1 MNDEATEMLGAV
13 FARQLREA
21 APVDLPE
28 ADVELVCGAGAMLM
42 QLMVDGHSATSV
54 DDALASALGKHP
66 WVGDGDGNSPLVYEH
81 GLLYLRRY
89 REAERRLATAIRERV
104 AAGNGSFRIITGGPG
119 TGKTTKVA
127 EIVAG
132 YVDANPEVRIALAA
146 PTGKAAARMGEAIE
160 AAWTRAGR
168 ADLLARGQASGTTV
182 HRLLGYLPTSDVFR
196 RTADNPLEHDV
207 VIVDEAS
214 MMPLLLMDALVQ
226 AVRSDAKLFLL
237 GDHDQLASVEAG
249 SVLADL
255 VRAQDA
261 LGGAVERLTHSW
273 RFSAERGIGALAE
286 AIRSGDADAAVR
298 AMHDATGEV
307 SWVATSV
314 DDASWLAAAAG
325 SHVDAAF
332 AAADAPAALE
342 VLERQ
347 RILCATNVGRAGSMA
362 LTQRVEEELRRRGHR
377 GHGTHYHGRPL
388 LIARNDYALD
398 LFNGDVGV
406 VWEGEAVIST
416 PGREQTQRRVP
427 LPQLPDARTA
437 WAMSVHK
444 SQGSEFDTAIVV
456 LPERDLPILS
466 RELLYTAVTRARKRV
481 LLVGSEA
488 VLRAAVQRTARRGS
502 GLAERLLGDAER
514 AP

>member
-1 MNDEATEMLGAV
+1 MNDDSTVMLGVV

-21 APVDLPE
+21 APAGS
-28 ADVELVCGAGAMLM
+28 ADAEVELVSGAGAMLM
-42 QLMVDGHSATSV
+42 QRMVDGHSAANV
-54 DDALASALGKHP
+54 DDALAAALLKHP
-66 WVGDGDGNSPLVYEH
+66 WVGRGDGNTPLVYEQ

-89 REAERRLATAIRERV
+89 REAERRLAAAIRERV
-104 AAGNGSFRIITGGPG
+104 AKADGSFRIITGGPG

-127 EIVAG
+127 EIVAS
-132 YVDANPEVRIALAA
+132 YVDANPDVRIALAA

-182 HRLLGYLPTSDVFR
+182 HRLLGYLPTADVFR
-196 RTADNPLEHDV
+196 RSADNPLEHDV

-214 MMPLLLMDALVQ
+214 MVPLLLMDALVQ
-226 AVRSDAKLFLL
+226 AVRPDAKLFLL

-261 LGGAVERLTHSW
+261 LSGAVERLTHSW

-286 AIRSGDADAAVR
+286 AIRRGDADAAVR
-298 AMHDATGEV
+298 AMDDPSGEV
-307 SWVATSV
+307 SWVAKSAE
-314 DDASWLAAAAG
+314 DGAWLAAAVG
-325 SHVDAAF
+325 DHVDAAF
-332 AAADAPAALE
+332 AASDATTALE

-347 RILCATNVGRAGSMA
+347 RILCATNVGPAGSVA

-377 GHGTHYHGRPL
+377 AHGTHYHGRPL
-388 LIARNDYALD
+388 LISRNDYALE

-406 VWEGEAVIST
+406 VWEGEAVVAT
-416 PGREQTQRRVP
+416 PGRDVPQRRVP

-456 LPERDLPILS
+456 LPDRELPILA
-466 RELLYTAVTRARKRV
+466 RELLYTAVTRARTRV
-481 LLVGSEA
+481 LLVGSEEM
-488 VLRAAVQRTARRGS
+488 LRAAVLRTARRAS
-502 GLAERLLGDAER
+502 GLAERLLG
-514 AP
+514 